1 MSQKPLCDC
10 NQGRLPCTCKAMS
23 KLSYRMQDKLRD
35 LHKRPS
41 GYYGSCTNSTMNALK
56 KRGLVDI
63 EWSEVPGSIYR
74 REKWVITPEGVA
86 ALNSKATE
94 GASHE

>member
-1 MSQKPLCDC
+1 
-10 NQGRLPCTCKAMS
+10 MS
-23 KLSYRMQDKLRD
+23 KLSYRMQDTLRD
-35 LHKRPS
+35 LHRRPD

-74 REKWVITPEGVA
+74 REKWVITPAGTA
-86 ALNSKATE
+86 ALERKPVVIGFDPGHPVGSYTTGAE
-94 GASHE
+94 GASDE